1 MEWQASLVKARVVL
15 LVRGLAGEASS
26 GADRCGQVSHG
37 MAGVVSREKV
47 RSGVLMNGFAG
58 ELWLGWS
65 RRVRFSQ
72 AWFGEAGLVRTG
84 VAWPVPAWKVT
95 ARYGRLGTVR

>member
-1 MEWQASLVKARVVL
+1 MVL
-15 LVRGLAGEASS
+15 LRRGLAGEASS

-47 RSGVLMNGFAG
+47 RSGVLMSGFAG
-58 ELWLGWS
+58 ELWLGWA

-72 AWFGEAGLVRTG
+72 AWFGESGGVRRGAFRCVMVMFCLVMYIKAGM
-84 VAWPVPAWKVT
+84 A
-95 ARYGRLGTVR
+95 